1 MKKIK
6 ITLIAAWLGL
16 LCVTSC
22 KKDTGTTS
30 VTTPTPTVD
39 PCASG
44 SAVNNG
50 DIIPGQYIVAYNTG
64 EVSRKAG
71 LASVL
76 NISAR
81 VLERNAISQTK
92 IKNAFAGEPGGFIAR
107 LNSYE
112 VAKLRADS
120 AIKTIEP
127 DRIVSLGG
135 CFTVAEPRLITW
147 NVNRVGYGDGRGKTA
162 WIIDSGIDMDH
173 PDLNVDATRSR
184 SFISGITSPDDDNG
198 HGTHV
203 AGIIGALNN
212 SIGMLGVASGAT
224 LVSLKVM
231 GADGQGTLSSIIQAL
246 GYVNS
251 NAAAGDVVNMSFG
264 LDGISTTLDDQI
276 VSTANRG
283 IYFAIAAGNDAQL
296 ANKISPANTNGTN
309 IYTVSAIDSLDR
321 FASFSNYGND
331 VVDYAE
337 PGVYILS
344 TFSQG
349 RYAYL
354 SGTSMATPHLAGLLL
369 LKGRNFTVSGTAKN
383 DPDGVADP
391 IGHY

>member
-1 MKKIK
+1 MEKVK
-6 ITLIAAWLGL
+6 ITLITAWLSL
-16 LCVTSC
+16 LFISSC
-22 KKDTGTTS
+22 KKDTSTTS
-30 VTTPTPTVD
+30 LTTPTVD
-39 PCASG
+39 PNQCVTG

-71 LASVL
+71 LASIL
-76 NISAR
+76 NISKN
-81 VLERNAISQTK
+81 VLVRNGISQVMA
-92 IKNAFAGEPGGFIAR
+92 KNVFAGEPGGFVAQ
-107 LNSYE
+107 LTKNE
-112 VAKLRADS
+112 VAKLRADP
-120 AIKTIEP
+120 AIKLIEP
-127 DRIVSLGG
+127 DRIITLAG

-147 NVNRVGYGDGRGKTA
+147 NINRVGYGDGRGKTA

-173 PDLNVDATRSR
+173 PDLNVDAARSK
-184 SFISGITSPDDDNG
+184 SFLSGITSPEDDNG

-212 SIGMLGVASGAT
+212 TYGVLGVASGAT
-224 LVSLKVM
+224 VVALKVM
-231 GADGQGTLSSIIQAL
+231 GSDGKGSLSAIIQAL
-246 GYVNS
+246 AYVNS
-251 NAAAGDVVNMSFG
+251 TASAGDVVNMSFG
-264 LDGISTTLDDQI
+264 LDGISATLNDQI
-276 VSTANRG
+276 INTANRG
-283 IYFAIAAGNDAQL
+283 IYFSIAAGNDGQL

-309 IYTVSAIDSLDR
+309 IYTVSAVDSLDR

-331 VVDYAE
+331 VVDYAQ
-337 PGVYILS
+337 PGVHILS

-369 LKGRNFTVSGTAKN
+369 LKGRSFTVSGTAKN

-391 IGHY
+391 IAHY